1 MKLEIKELSKSFGG
15 TKVLDGINISLESG
29 RIYCFM
35 EPSGSGKTTFF
46 KILLG
51 IITKDSG
58 TITGLDGCNITAVFQ
73 EDRLCNDFTPIEN
86 VSMVMN
92 GPSRNHKKAA
102 KEELL
107 NLLPKES
114 LTRPVSTL
122 SGGMKRRV
130 AIVRALSVPFDMV
143 ILDEPFS
150 GLDEG
155 NKNKVISYMK
165 VKCQGKLVL
174 VSTHQQEDIDR
185 LNGILIKL

>member
-1 MKLEIKELSKSFGG
+1 MHLEIKELSKSFGG
-15 TKVLDGINISLESG
+15 TKVLDGINISLKSG
-29 RIYCFM
+29 QIYCFM
-35 EPSGSGKTTFF
+35 EPSGSGKTTLF

-58 TITGLDGCNITAVFQ
+58 TITGLDGSTITAVFQ
-73 EDRLCNDFTPIEN
+73 EDRLCNDFSPIEN

-92 GPSRNHKKAA
+92 VPSRNHKKTA

-107 NLLPKES
+107 NLLPEES

-174 VSTHQQEDIDR
+174 LSTHQQEDIDR
-185 LNGILIKL
+185 LNGILINL

>member
-1 MKLEIKELSKSFGG
+1 MNLEIKKLSKSFGD

-29 RIYCFM
+29 HIYCFM
-35 EPSGSGKTTFF
+35 EPSGSGKTTLF

-51 IITKDSG
+51 IITPDSG
-58 TITGLDGCNITAVFQ
+58 TITGLAGCNITAVFQ

-92 GPSRNHKKAA
+92 GSSRNQKKTA

-107 NLLPKES
+107 NLLPNES

-143 ILDEPFS
+143 ILDEPFT
-150 GLDEG
+150 GLDEET
-155 NKNKVISYMK
+155 KSKVISYMK

-174 VSTHQQEDIDR
+174 LSTHQQKDIER